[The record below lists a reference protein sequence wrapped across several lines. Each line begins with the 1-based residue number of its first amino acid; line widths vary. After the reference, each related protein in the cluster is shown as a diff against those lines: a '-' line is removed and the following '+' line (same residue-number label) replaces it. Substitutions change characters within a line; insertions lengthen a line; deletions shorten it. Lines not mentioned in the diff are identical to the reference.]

1 MSTDIEI
8 AVKHVAEMLQVR
20 GEDISEF
27 LNAAATI
34 QPTQYYSK
42 ILDFTTSHTKI
53 FFALNK
59 ELAKDMIK
67 EWKDSNGQDLID
79 SYERKHILLVLS
91 EKPSSTSLTTLE
103 VKDKALSPLG
113 GMLQMY
119 LLKEL
124 LYNPAKHQLVPLHER
139 MTEEE
144 IGELLDKYMLK
155 NRNQLPVILRSD
167 VMARYLGLK
176 QGEVVRITRYNE
188 TSGKY
193 FYYRVCSAR

>member
-1 MSTDIEI
+1 MTTDIEI
-8 AVKHVAEMLQVR
+8 AVKHVAEMLKVR
-20 GEDISEF
+20 GEDDSEF
-27 LNAAATI
+27 LKAAAEV

-42 ILDFTTSHTKI
+42 IIDYMTSHTKI

-59 ELAKDMIK
+59 ELAKELIK
-67 EWKDSNGQDLID
+67 EWKDSTGQDLVD
-79 SYERKHILLVLS
+79 TYERKSILLVLS
-91 EKPSSTSLTTLE
+91 EKPSSTSLTTIE
-103 VKDKALSPLG
+103 VKDKALGTLN

-124 LYNPAKHQLVPLHER
+124 LYNPSKHQLVPLHER
-139 MTEEE
+139 MDDTE
-144 IGELLDKYMLK
+144 INELLDKYMLK

-176 QGEVVRITRYNE
+176 PGEVVRITRYNE